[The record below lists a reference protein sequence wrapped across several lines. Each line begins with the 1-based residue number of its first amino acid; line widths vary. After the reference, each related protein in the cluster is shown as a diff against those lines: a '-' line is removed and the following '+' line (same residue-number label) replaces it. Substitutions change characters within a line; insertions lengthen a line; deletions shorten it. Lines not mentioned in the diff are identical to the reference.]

1 MCPSTGESIPHEV
14 PKRDDDEAPKEPFPW
29 HVGVYDAHCHPTD
42 TMASISSINNM
53 QARLLTIM
61 ATRGQDQDL
70 VASVAEQHGITDLN
84 ELRESSSSETPK
96 KVVPAF
102 GWHPWFSHQLYD
114 DSKDEEEEEEGEEV
128 TDVQAHNRKTK
139 HYSTVLSP
147 PPDADFIAS
156 LPDPIPLS
164 KFLQETRQRLLA
176 HPTAL
181 VGEIGL
187 DKAFRLPWGK
197 VNESSSSSRN
207 DGDLTP
213 GGREGRMLSPYH
225 VKMAHQVDVLKAQL
239 RLAGELGRPVS
250 LHGVQAHGVLFDALA
265 SLWKGHEKEV
275 VSRKKQKM
283 IAKGV
288 SEDFSSS
295 SSDEEEESD
304 YSEFGL
310 VGEPKQLHK
319 IMKPKKKPYKPKPKP
334 FPPRACLHSFS
345 GPPQVLKQ
353 YLDPKIPVKCYFS
366 FSMVI
371 NLGTAGGEAKFADVI
386 RACPDGQVLVES
398 DLHVAGEDMDGYLE
412 DIARRICEI
421 KGWGLE
427 EGMQR
432 IRRNYEEFLFG

>member
-1 MCPSTGESIPHEV
+1 MCSPIGESTPHEA
-14 PKRDDDEAPKEPFPW
+14 PKRANDGPPKEPFPW

-42 TMASISSINNM
+42 TMASISRIKDM

-70 VASVAEQHGITDLN
+70 IASVAEQHGIQDLT
-84 ELRESSSSETPK
+84 ELRESGSSENLK

-114 DSKDEEEEEEGEEV
+114 DSQEPEV
-128 TDVQAHNRKTK
+128 TDIQAHKTK
-139 HYSTVLSP
+139 HYSSVLSP
-147 PPDADFIAS
+147 TPDAEFIAS

-164 KFLQETRQRLLA
+164 KFIQETQQRLLA
-176 HPTAL
+176 HPNAL

-197 VNESSSSSRN
+197 VDECSRN
-207 DGDLTP
+207 GDLTP
-213 GGREGRMLSPYH
+213 GGREGRMLSPHH
-225 VKMAHQVDVLKAQL
+225 VKMPHQVELLKAQL

-265 SLWKGHEKEV
+265 SLWKGHEKEI

-288 SEDFSSS
+288 SEDFSL
-295 SSDEEEESD
+295 SDEENSD
-304 YSEFGL
+304 DEFGL
-310 VGEPKQLHK
+310 GEPKQK
-319 IMKPKKKPYKPKPKP
+319 KAKKPYKPKP
-334 FPPRACLHSFS
+334 FPPKACLHSFS
-345 GPPQVLKQ
+345 GPPQMLKQ

-366 FSMVI
+366 FSMGV

-386 RACPDGQVLVES
+386 RSCPDGQVLVES
-398 DLHVAGEDMDGYLE
+398 DLHKAGAEMDGYLE

-421 KGWGLE
+421 
-427 EGMQR
+427 
-432 IRRNYEEFLFG
+432 

>member
-1 MCPSTGESIPHEV
+1 MCSPTGESIPHEV
-14 PKRDDDEAPKEPFPW
+14 PKRGDDGAPKESFPW
-29 HVGVYDAHCHPTD
+29 HIGVYDAHCHPTD
-42 TMASISSINNM
+42 TMASISSITNM

-84 ELRESSSSETPK
+84 ELRESGSSETPK

-114 DSKDEEEEEEGEEV
+114 DSNDDEQEEEV
-128 TDVQAHNRKTK
+128 TDVPAHNKKTK

-147 PPDADFIAS
+147 PPDANFIAS

-197 VNESSSSSRN
+197 VIESSSSRN
-207 DGDLTP
+207 GDLTP

-239 RLAGELGRPVS
+239 CLAGELGRPVS

-295 SSDEEEESD
+295 SSDEEEEED
-304 YSEFGL
+304 EFDDLEFGL
-310 VGEPKQLHK
+310 VGEPKQQQQQQQQHK
-319 IMKPKKKPYKPKPKP
+319 AKKSKKPYKPKPKP

-366 FSMVI
+366 FSMVV

-412 DIARRICEI
+412 DVARRIYYQTTPSAQLD
-421 KGWGLE
+421 K
-427 EGMQR
+427 
-432 IRRNYEEFLFG
+432 Y

>member
-1 MCPSTGESIPHEV
+1 MCSPTGESTPHEA
-14 PKRDDDEAPKEPFPW
+14 PKRVDDGAPKEPFPW
-29 HVGVYDAHCHPTD
+29 HIGVYDAHCHPTD
-42 TMASISSINNM
+42 TMTSISSIKNM

-70 VASVAEQHGITDLN
+70 VVSVAEQHGITDLK

-114 DSKDEEEEEEGEEV
+114 DSKEEPEV
-128 TDVQAHNRKTK
+128 TDIQAHKTK
-139 HYSTVLSP
+139 HYSSVLSP
-147 PPDADFIAS
+147 TPEADTDFIAS
-156 LPDPIPLS
+156 LPDPTPLS
-164 KFLQETRQRLLA
+164 KFLSETRQRLLA
-176 HPTAL
+176 HPNAL
-181 VGEIGL
+181 IGEIGV

-197 VNESSSSSRN
+197 VNESSRN
-207 DGDLTP
+207 GDLTP

-225 VKMAHQVDVLKAQL
+225 VKMPHQVEILKAQL
-239 RLAGELGRPVS
+239 HLAGELGRPVS

-295 SSDEEEESD
+295 SSEED
-304 YSEFGL
+304 YSDDEFGL
-310 VGEPKQLHK
+310 GEPKQQK
-319 IMKPKKKPYKPKPKP
+319 TKKPYKPKP

-345 GPPQVLKQ
+345 GPPQMLKQ

-366 FSMVI
+366 FSMGV

-412 DIARRICEI
+412 DIARRICEV

-427 EGMQR
+427 EGMRR

>member
-1 MCPSTGESIPHEV
+1 MP
-14 PKRDDDEAPKEPFPW
+14 
-29 HVGVYDAHCHPTD
+29 
-42 TMASISSINNM
+42 SISSIKDM

-70 VASVAEQHGITDLN
+70 VASVAGEHGIADLK
-84 ELRESSSSETPK
+84 ELHETSSENQK

-114 DSKDEEEEEEGEEV
+114 DSKEAESGEI
-128 TDVQAHNRKTK
+128 TDIQAHKTK
-139 HYSTVLSP
+139 HYSSVLSP
-147 PPDADFIAS
+147 APDTEFIAF

-164 KFLQETRQRLLA
+164 KFLSETRQRLLA
-176 HPTAL
+176 HPNASL
-181 VGEIGL
+181 IGEIGV

-197 VNESSSSSRN
+197 VDEASRN
-207 DGDLTP
+207 GDITP
-213 GGREGRMLSPYH
+213 GGREGRKLSPYH
-225 VKMAHQVDVLKAQL
+225 VKMPHQVEILKAQL
-239 RLAGELGRPVS
+239 RLAGELGCPVS

-288 SEDFSSS
+288 SEDFGSSS
-295 SSDEEEESD
+295 SEED
-304 YSEFGL
+304 NYDDDDDEFGL
-310 VGEPKQLHK
+310 GEPKQ
-319 IMKPKKKPYKPKPKP
+319 KKKKAKKTYKPKP

-345 GPPQVLKQ
+345 GPPEVMKQ

-366 FSMVI
+366 FSMGV
-371 NLGTAGGEAKFADVI
+371 NLGTAGGEAKFADVV

-398 DLHVAGEDMDGYLE
+398 DLHVAGEHMDGYLE
-412 DIARRICEI
+412 DISRRICEV

-427 EGMQR
+427 EGMKR

>member
-1 MCPSTGESIPHEV
+1 MCSPTGESTPHEV
-14 PKRDDDEAPKEPFPW
+14 PKRADDGAPKEPFPW
-29 HVGVYDAHCHPTD
+29 HIGVYDAHCHPTD
-42 TMASISSINNM
+42 TMTSISSIKDM

-70 VASVAEQHGITDLN
+70 VASVAEQHGVTNLN
-84 ELRESSSSETPK
+84 ELRESGSSETPK

-102 GWHPWFSHQLYD
+102 GWHPWFSHQLYH
-114 DSKDEEEEEEGEEV
+114 DSKEEV
-128 TDVQAHNRKTK
+128 TDDVQAHKTK
-139 HYSTVLSP
+139 HYSAVLSP
-147 PPDADFIAS
+147 TPDADFIAS

-164 KFLQETRQRLLA
+164 KFLQETRQRVLA

-197 VNESSSSSRN
+197 AADESSRN
-207 DGDLTP
+207 GGDLTP
-213 GGREGRMLSPYH
+213 GGREGRMLSPHH

-295 SSDEEEESD
+295 SDEESD
-304 YSEFGL
+304 DDSEFGL
-310 VGEPKQLHK
+310 GEEPKQEK
-319 IMKPKKKPYKPKPKP
+319 VKKPYKPKP

-345 GPPQVLKQ
+345 GPPQMLKQ

-366 FSMVI
+366 FSMGV

-412 DIARRICEI
+412 DIARRICEV
-421 KGWGLE
+421 KGWGLD
-427 EGMQR
+427 EGMKR
-432 IRRNYEEFLFG
+432 IRRNYEDFLFG